1 MTVQR
6 QERAARLLREEISRI
21 IGRGLKDPRIGMV
34 SITDVEVTPDLRRA
48 RVFVS
53 VFGSDD
59 EARATLEVLERATG
73 FVRREIGRHLRLR
86 YVPDLEFRHD
96 VSLAHGARIYQL
108 LDQVKRESPPS
119 PDDSDHSDRDSAS

>member
-53 VFGSDD
+53 VFGDDD

-96 VSLAHGARIYQL
+96 VSLAHGAHIHQL
-108 LDQVKRESPPS
+108 LEQVKRESPPS